1 MIEERGF
8 LRESIF
14 TTLQT
19 KFQRHIAWWQAG
31 MLITCLVVYRAGG
44 VLNMI
49 PTWVPHW
56 NHMGMKI
63 RQECMMY

>member
-31 MLITCLVVYRAGG
+31 MLIICLVVYRAGNLSFSIF
-44 VLNMI
+44 VLFMWFMLI
-49 PTWVPHW
+49 V
-56 NHMGMKI
+56 
-63 RQECMMY
+63 